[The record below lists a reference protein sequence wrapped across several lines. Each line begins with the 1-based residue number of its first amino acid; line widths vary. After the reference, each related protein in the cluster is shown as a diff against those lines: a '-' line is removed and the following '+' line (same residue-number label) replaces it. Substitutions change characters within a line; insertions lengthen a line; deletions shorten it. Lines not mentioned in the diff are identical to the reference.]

1 MKNHQSDL
9 VGLFLIL
16 DSSDH
21 EHYRTGA
28 IVAAV
33 GDCFLVQFDNID
45 ETGNGPLPPM
55 ELYTPEELSDTCE
68 SCGQKRASLFKTRA
82 EMERWIAWANEPEK
96 PEGQTGKVVHL
107 KKPH

>member
-16 DSSDH
+16 DSPDH

-28 IVAAV
+28 IVADV
-33 GDCFLVQFDNID
+33 GDCFLVQFDNI
-45 ETGNGPLPPM
+45 ETGTPLPPM
-55 ELYTPEELSDTCE
+55 ELYTPEELSGTCE
-68 SCGQKRASLFKTRA
+68 RCGQKSASLFKTRA